1 MSSIKRM
8 LSRKSLL
15 PILASAIFVLLSTTI
30 WALWTGDSRVS
41 GLSTVA
47 ACLSGLGALLVS
59 VRTQWLDQARREN
72 ERSESD
78 LKRAKTRKDVSA
90 VYSEQ
95 VSTWRRRK
103 DVGDF
108 LKEISSAWSKE
119 DLMMHPFAVALSA
132 RDSITKTSGSEAIPE
147 SLSGTIVETSKDVCS
162 RLALDAFPQFSDIPS
177 IWTSL
182 FRREDIDFLG
192 DDAPIFF
199 IKMSGLWTN
208 FTLMVK
214 QVPPTDTAL
223 RFLESHSAAYSKEY
237 LARLADYI
245 AEVRSLFEE
254 FLKLADRCA
263 ELLRRP
269 DAEDPLKELEI
280 ANELIVRSANASP
293 RLTELERE
301 IAFERAVKKV
311 KPASDALLKVSQ
323 NAQDTVKE
331 LGQSG
336 QSNAQSE
343 DVALSSVKKE

>member
-95 VSTWRRRK
+95 ISTWRRRK

-132 RDSITKTSGSEAIPE
+132 RDS
-147 SLSGTIVETSKDVCS
+147 
-162 RLALDAFPQFSDIPS
+162 
-177 IWTSL
+177 
-182 FRREDIDFLG
+182 
-192 DDAPIFF
+192 
-199 IKMSGLWTN
+199 
-208 FTLMVK
+208 
-214 QVPPTDTAL
+214 
-223 RFLESHSAAYSKEY
+223 
-237 LARLADYI
+237 
-245 AEVRSLFEE
+245 
-254 FLKLADRCA
+254 
-263 ELLRRP
+263 
-269 DAEDPLKELEI
+269 
-280 ANELIVRSANASP
+280 
-293 RLTELERE
+293 
-301 IAFERAVKKV
+301 
-311 KPASDALLKVSQ
+311 
-323 NAQDTVKE
+323 
-331 LGQSG
+331 
-336 QSNAQSE
+336 
-343 DVALSSVKKE
+343 